1 MAGKK
6 KNMYI
11 CSVVMISK
19 QFKLD
24 DGIVLIGQSPE
35 YTEHELQVFILYVER
50 ERERI
55 AGKNNQIMDL
65 WHYLI

>member
-1 MAGKK
+1 M
-6 KNMYI
+6 NI

-35 YTEHELQVFILYVER
+35 YREHELQVFILYV